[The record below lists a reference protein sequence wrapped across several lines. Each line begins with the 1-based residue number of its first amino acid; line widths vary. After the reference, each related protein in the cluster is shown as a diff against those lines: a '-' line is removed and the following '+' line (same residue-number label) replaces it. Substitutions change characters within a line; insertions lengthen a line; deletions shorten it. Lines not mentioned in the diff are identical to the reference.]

1 MLVPDSNGRASC
13 EDISRR
19 LSKMLQKCSSPK
31 YTALNPWRRDEVLC
45 YQSPVLELVPEK
57 QEALVGAPP
66 EFIPQPFAG
75 PWGFFWFRIRNA
87 RAAFARE
94 LQVRADS
101 TRTIIIQGQTRD
113 LILILV
119 VLLLDT
125 LYQWVQSWW

>member
-66 EFIPQPFAG
+66 EFIPQPFA
-75 PWGFFWFRIRNA
+75 A